1 MDDCD
6 LEQLA
11 KEAAKRKR
19 WEFML
24 TAAPMAIAGGT
35 GSPLNSIATFY
46 LGILSQS
53 EIPTPLRKNGVALR
67 PNST

>member
-46 LGILSQS
+46 
-53 EIPTPLRKNGVALR
+53 
-67 PNST
+67 